1 METTY
6 DSWLE
11 YLVKHPIF
19 DLDDAE
25 KRCSQTMQSK
35 QTRQDSHVVNY
46 LLQHHAR
53 VMAVRDNDLF
63 VAIAS
68 HIRVLN
74 LSYFKD
80 NWLKAAKEANAK
92 QEPLSDSWMLST
104 PYKILDTPEINYNI
118 GAMTP
123 NSNGRLLAVCGEHR
137 LEIVCLPRQ
146 SFSDVASAGIIPKR
160 KVDCRTLSVGG
171 KYYHKSKAEL
181 LKIQWHPLSETHTHI
196 VVLGNDSMLRI
207 FDISCDIE
215 VPEQSFDLSP
225 LDLVTITKPIQRL
238 GSFSVDDQDT
248 SDEDVVS
255 FTLGGPSKDKS
266 GWEPFSVFYVL
277 RNGHMYSLCP
287 VIPFRSVVRRS
298 HLDNLACISDAKYQ
312 QAKSASEP
320 DHKTLSHL
328 FNLHSIWIDDLFQTA
343 KIARRSNESDS
354 LVVVSDE
361 HHSQYPVLR
370 QGPFVITHTEPLS
383 NGVEATDLLLINA
396 DPVYVLALGLTNGS
410 IHNYLLSSEIDAQW
424 RMPVANATHAWQKD
438 LGLLL
443 AETTCLPKASLY
455 EVINLKT
462 QELPAYQTVT
472 LMSDPL
478 YEDTYFIYHAT
489 GVHAVAMS
497 TWIQPLRNAILKYE
511 SGNNPESKREL
522 DSLLKDKS
530 RSEVRSLVNASPFKD
545 AFVPIIGLVL
555 ISDIYLSYSLLA
567 LTSDY
572 RLVTRDLNVRSIEDI
587 PERAEKAVK
596 AQLHTIGSEQDEGK
610 KGYEPL
616 LSLPLFKPPPQ
627 LDTLP
632 KQPKIVLPPGM
643 SGPQEIVINEETLR
657 FFSKST
663 EQIRRETRDLKKA
676 ASHIDGR
683 LTTQQKEF
691 ERQLNAVR
699 DLYFKLQ
706 KTNSKEAKE
715 AQQQKLKD
723 ISQKHAKLRLRID
736 EQLRTLMKSYQPELS
751 NEEKEWIDKLEKLS
765 KQVSGESGYLARIKK
780 LREQLEQ
787 QQNVPE
793 PKAHRFAGMN
803 QTQLKS
809 VLGTLK
815 QQSSDISTVAER
827 MEKLESKLSASA

>member
-497 TWIQPLRNAILKYE
+497 TWIQPSYE

-657 FFSKST
+657 FFSSPQSKFV
-663 EQIRRETRDLKKA
+663 
-676 ASHIDGR
+676 
-683 LTTQQKEF
+683 EF

-765 KQVSGESGYLARIKK
+765 KQVSGNQVTLLASKK
-780 LREQLEQ
+780 C
-787 QQNVPE
+787 
-793 PKAHRFAGMN
+793 AC
-803 QTQLKS
+803 
-809 VLGTLK
+809 TLK

>member
-1 METTY
+1 MEPIH
-6 DSWLE
+6 DSWLD

-19 DLDDAE
+19 ELDDAE
-25 KRCSQTMQSK
+25 KHCSQTIKSK
-35 QTRQDSHVVNY
+35 QTRQDNNVVNFI
-46 LLQHHAR
+46 LQHHAR
-53 VMAVRDNDLF
+53 IMAVRDNDLF

-68 HIRVLN
+68 QIRVLN
-74 LSYFKD
+74 LSNFKD
-80 NWLKAAKEANAK
+80 NWLKAAQEASNKE
-92 QEPLSDSWMLST
+92 EPLSDNWMLST
-104 PYKILDTPEINYNI
+104 PYKILGTSEINYNI
-118 GAMTP
+118 EAMSP
-123 NSNGRLLAVCGEHR
+123 NCNGRLLAVCGEHR

-146 SFSDVASAGIIPKR
+146 SFSDVASTGIIPKR
-160 KVDCRTLSVGG
+160 TVDCRTLSVGG
-171 KYYHKSKAEL
+171 KYYKKSKVEL

-196 VVLGNDSMLRI
+196 VVLGNDNMLRI

-225 LDLVTITKPIQRL
+225 LDLVTITQPIKRL
-238 GSFSVDDQDT
+238 GSFNVDDQDN

-255 FTLGGPSKDKS
+255 FTLGGLSKDKS
-266 GWEPFSVFYVL
+266 GWEPFTVFYAL

-312 QAKSASEP
+312 QAKSASKP

-354 LVVVSDE
+354 LVVVSDK

-370 QGPFVITHTEPLS
+370 QGPFVVPHAEPL
-383 NGVEATDLLLINA
+383 NHGVEATDLLLINA
-396 DPVYVLALGLTNGS
+396 DPVYVLALSLTNGI
-410 IHNYLLSSEIDAQW
+410 IHNYLLSGEIDAQW
-424 RMPVANATHAWQKD
+424 RMPVANATHTWQKD

-443 AETTCLPKASLY
+443 ADTACLPKASLY

-462 QELPAYQTVT
+462 QELPKYQTVT

-478 YEDTYFIYHAT
+478 YEDTYFVYHAT

-511 SGNNPESKREL
+511 AGNNPESKREL

-572 RLVTRDLNVRSIEDI
+572 RLVTRDLNMRRDEDI
-587 PERAEKAVK
+587 PEEAEKAVK
-596 AQLHTIGSEQDEGK
+596 AQLHTIGSEQDESK

-643 SGPQEIVINEETLR
+643 SGSQEIVINEETLR

-676 ASHIDGR
+676 ASHIDSR
-683 LTTQQKEF
+683 LTAQQKEF
-691 ERQLNAVR
+691 ERQLNA
-699 DLYFKLQ
+699 
-706 KTNSKEAKE
+706 
-715 AQQQKLKD
+715 
-723 ISQKHAKLRLRID
+723 
-736 EQLRTLMKSYQPELS
+736 LRTLMKSYQPELS
-751 NEEKEWIDKLEKLS
+751 NEEKEWINKLEKLS
-765 KQVSGESGYLARIKK
+765 KQVSGESGYLARVKK

-787 QQNVPE
+787 QQHVTK
-793 PKAHRFAGMN
+793 PKAHRFANMN

-815 QQSSDISTVAER
+815 QQSSDISTVTER
-827 MEKLESKLSASA
+827 MEKLESKLPASA